1 MGHAPRRPPQAARQ
15 YVAPVDPD
23 EGGPGAGG
31 GPAVHGRIVAHV
43 HRRRRFDPERVQGG
57 VQDAGIGLGEAA
69 ALRGHDRVEELSK
82 ARGAEACVL
91 DPVDA
96 VRHHSEGEAAAEGR
110 EYASATRQAVAP

>member
-1 MGHAPRRPPQAARQ
+1 MLRTCVTLAALVGCTAP
-15 YVAPVDPD
+15 
-23 EGGPGAGG
+23 
-31 GPAVHGRIVAHV
+31 
-43 HRRRRFDPERVQGG
+43 
-57 VQDAGIGLGEAA
+57 AA
-69 ALRGHDRVEELSK
+69 AASPDPKSLAVPPEELSK